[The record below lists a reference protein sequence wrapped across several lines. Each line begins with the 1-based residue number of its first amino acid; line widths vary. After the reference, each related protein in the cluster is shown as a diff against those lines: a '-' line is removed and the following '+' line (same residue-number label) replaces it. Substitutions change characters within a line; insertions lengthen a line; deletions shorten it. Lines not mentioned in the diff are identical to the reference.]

1 MSYVAFTFWLVAQAL
16 DVYVFPAN
24 NEPDA
29 VVGPDTLNNP
39 TLEMFADAVMNEFA
53 LEKVAV
59 KRTVFD
65 DDDVAAVTAERTTDA
80 EPFVDTS
87 PESDVSA
94 AAGAPPVPKAMCDT

>member
-1 MSYVAFTFWLVAQAL
+1 MAQAL

-39 TLEMFADAVMNEFA
+39 TFEILADAVMNEFA

-59 KRTVFD
+59 NRIVFD
-65 DDDVAAVTAERTTDA
+65 VDDVAAVTAERTTEP
-80 EPFVDTS
+80 EPFVETS
-87 PESDVSA
+87 PERDVSDA
-94 AAGAPPVPKAMCDT
+94 DGAPPVPRAM